1 MYILTDWTGYHTWE
15 DGRSNYA
22 WDLAALNS
30 NMMTYQN
37 LGQAL
42 TDFQV
47 FGLRLHLPLDGVI
60 HQIIRTEMDQRPDL
74 IAAIEFEE
82 LENGSQADLEEKVN
96 NGVEVTPGGPFLLR
110 MLHQKHVRI
119 TSSYYKRR

>member
-42 TDFQV
+42 TDFAV
-47 FGLRLHLPLDGVI
+47 YGLRLHLPLDGVI

-110 MLHQKHVRI
+110 MLHQKHVRT
-119 TSSYYKRR
+119 TSSYHKRG